1 MPAIDFSSV
10 LTATV
15 TSRNSGVRTANIP
28 NGRTIILPI
37 RDPRIAIEDI
47 DNMRGVGAKATD
59 FYKGKQL
66 QKTVVLGV
74 VLHADDPQYL
84 PRGWDGDWSNAS
96 AENQERATALGA
108 KRLVVSFALNSGTNK
123 SLAYLYLQ
131 RFVRKPDDMFTR
143 ISTPCEVD
151 AETGK
156 LQFDPAVN
164 FPLVVTRSG
173 KEKSTTYDVSVG
185 DITPQMQ
192 QFITAKLDVVL
203 LPPLTLPEIGVDF
216 SEYAK
221 RRHEESATQ
230 AAAPTAAKTGAPA
243 AADNSDILSLLG
255 M

>member
-1 MPAIDFSSV
+1 MPTIDFSSI

-15 TSRNSGVRTANIP
+15 TTRNSGVRTANIP
-28 NGRTIILPI
+28 NGRTIILPV
-37 RDPRIAIEDI
+37 RDPRISIEDI

-59 FYKGKQL
+59 YYKGKQL

-96 AENQERATALGA
+96 AENQERAAALGA

-131 RFVRKPDDMFTR
+131 RFVRKDDDLFTR
-143 ISTPCEVD
+143 ISAPCEVD

-156 LQFDPAVN
+156 LHFDPAVN
-164 FPLVVTRSG
+164 FPLVVLRSG

-185 DITPQMQ
+185 DVTPQMQ
-192 QFITAKLDVVL
+192 QFIASKLDVVL
-203 LPPLTLPEIGVDF
+203 LPSLTLPEIGVDF

-221 RRHEESATQ
+221 RRHDESS
-230 AAAPTAAKTGAPA
+230 APA
-243 AADNSDILSLLG
+243 AAPAATDAPKPASSTDFLSAMG
-255 M
+255 F